1 MPFEPGL
8 IGIMDYKKLI
18 KGSIQISGTAMV
30 ALENLD
36 NMQNAQKKRE
46 NSETMLQEL
55 PASSYFLIAINL
67 VTIVILIW
75 SIGLYEILCHGIWV
89 NLFLFNQM
97 HVYQTFHPGQFFLF
111 TFFFL
116 ALILNFNWKF

>member
-18 KGSIQISGTAMV
+18 KGSIQISRTAMV
-30 ALENLD
+30 APKNLD

-46 NSETMLQEL
+46 ISETMLQEL

-67 VTIVILIW
+67 VTTVNLIW
-75 SIGLYEILCHGIWV
+75 SIELYEILCHGICV
-89 NLFLFNQM
+89 NLFLFNHNA
-97 HVYQTFHPGQFFLF
+97 HVYQTFHPAPFFLF
-111 TFFFL
+111 TFFFFGSN
-116 ALILNFNWKF
+116 IEF

>member
-30 ALENLD
+30 ALKNLD

-67 VTIVILIW
+67 VTTVILIW

-89 NLFLFNQM
+89 NLSLFNHNA
-97 HVYQTFHPGQFFLF
+97 HVYQTFHPAQFFLF
-111 TFFFL
+111 TFFFCSN
-116 ALILNFNWKF
+116 IEF

>member
-30 ALENLD
+30 ALKNLD
-36 NMQNAQKKRE
+36 DMQNAQKKRE

-67 VTIVILIW
+67 VTTVILIW

-89 NLFLFNQM
+89 
-97 HVYQTFHPGQFFLF
+97 
-111 TFFFL
+111 TFFYLTIMHMSIKLSIQLNFFYL
-116 ALILNFNWKF
+116 LFFFALILNFNWKF

>member
-30 ALENLD
+30 ALKNLD

-67 VTIVILIW
+67 VTTVILIW

-89 NLFLFNQM
+89 NLFLFN
-97 HVYQTFHPGQFFLF
+97 HNARLSNFPSRSIFSIY
-111 TFFFL
+111 FFFFGSN
-116 ALILNFNWKF
+116 IEF